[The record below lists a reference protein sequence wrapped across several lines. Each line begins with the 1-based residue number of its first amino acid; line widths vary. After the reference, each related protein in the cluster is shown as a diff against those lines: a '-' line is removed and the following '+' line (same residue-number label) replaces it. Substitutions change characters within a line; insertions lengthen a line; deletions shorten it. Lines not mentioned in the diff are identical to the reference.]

1 MKGYGQ
7 QGVSLI
13 IAILLLSVGA
23 WAGTTWACA
32 WLVCWPWVRG
42 AVVLGAVLFVLVP
55 VGLAYRSK
63 ALRAARGRQPLKPL
77 TEFGLTSFARAVPS
91 IFKKPDAVP
100 MRDEIDRGWQV
111 PFTDGDLV
119 IRVNVYKMEFYR
131 WLVDCYIRQRRLP
144 GRQSAIS
151 QRSNRDLDKLQ
162 WQARIELLIQA
173 NAVTRNSNAYNST
186 LYLRTFEDKEPVEAA
201 WFVVD
206 ELLEELEPSKKI
218 W

>member
-1 MKGYGQ
+1 MRSYGQ

-13 IAILLLSVGA
+13 IAILLLSAGA

-63 ALRAARGRQPLKPL
+63 ALRAARGRQPLKPI
-77 TEFGLTSFARAVPS
+77 TEFGLTNFAKAVPS

-111 PFTDGDLV
+111 PFSDGDLV
-119 IRVNVYKMEFYR
+119 IWVNVYKMELYR

-144 GRQSAIS
+144 PKQSAIS
-151 QRSNRDLDKLQ
+151 RRSNRNLDKLQ
-162 WQARIELLIQA
+162 RLARIELLKRA
-173 NAVTRNSNAYNST
+173 NAVTRNSNTSNCAF
-186 LYLRTFEDKEPVEAA
+186 YLRIFENKEPVEAA
-201 WFVVD
+201 WYVVD
-206 ELLEELEPSKKI
+206 ELLEGEEESRKI